1 MNFAL
6 YLKLVIYTFVYS
18 IVFIMMSRARAETV
32 RRLQL
37 LEMIGTKKTLQS
49 DDGMHWA
56 NFKITPFN
64 FYRKIHR
71 HFII

>member
-1 MNFAL
+1 MSDKQRLEMLVSNKITLMMMNFAL
-6 YLKLVIYTFVYS
+6 YLKLIIYTFVYS

-49 DDGMHWA
+49 DDGMH
-56 NFKITPFN
+56 
-64 FYRKIHR
+64 
-71 HFII
+71 